1 MSLGIQS
8 AITPERGQNWPNGQL
23 SFCKN
28 CGAHCNAGTRICG
41 NCGAVL
47 DAAILPPALLPLK
60 KARVSLLLAGF
71 LGVFFMGIGHVYLR
85 RMGRGIVIL
94 FSGVLTGVLFYSSM
108 VTAFFSIGIV
118 FGVVRLFLWI
128 WQIYDAHKLTKRYN
142 SVLESTGK
150 APW

>member
-1 MSLGIQS
+1 M
-8 AITPERGQNWPNGQL
+8 
-23 SFCKN
+23 
-28 CGAHCNAGTRICG
+28 RICG
-41 NCGAVL
+41 NCGAAL
-47 DAAILPPALLPLK
+47 DSIILRPALLPLK
-60 KARVSLLLAGF
+60 KSSVSLLLAG
-71 LGVFFMGIGHVYLR
+71 LVGVLFMGIGHVYLG

-94 FSGVLTGVLFYSSM
+94 FSGVVTGVLFYSAM

-128 WQIYDAHKLTKRYN
+128 WQIFDAYKLTKRYN

>member
-1 MSLGIQS
+1 MFLEIQS
-8 AITPERGQNWPNGQL
+8 AIKSKPSQNWPNSQL

-28 CGAHCNAGTRICG
+28 CGAHYNEGTRICG
-41 NCGAVL
+41 NCGATL
-47 DAAILPPALLPLK
+47 DAAILPSPLLPLK
-60 KARVSLLLAGF
+60 KASVSLVLAG
-71 LGVFFMGIGHVYLR
+71 LVGVLFMGIGHVYLG

-94 FSGVLTGVLFYSSM
+94 FSGVVTGVLFYAAM
-108 VTAFFSIGIV
+108 VTAFFSIGFV
-118 FGVVRLFLWI
+118 FGAVRLILWI